1 MTSEASALITD
12 SVCKA
17 TLPLNS
23 EVSGA
28 AVLEEHGLVE
38 STSGS
43 ADALSQPESKLEK
56 NSGGR
61 TEIAQNLA
69 QGTQSSE
76 NSSDDNCKFDQEIYD
91 VLFDAGYSAEE
102 ISLMGNSINLDKMS
116 DSTCSNDSLHSDE
129 LLDEETDSDDKDEN
143 ARENDSENSSN
154 MIKNIWT

>member
-1 MTSEASALITD
+1 MTSETSALITH

-56 NSGGR
+56 
-61 TEIAQNLA
+61 
-69 QGTQSSE
+69 
-76 NSSDDNCKFDQEIYD
+76 
-91 VLFDAGYSAEE
+91 
-102 ISLMGNSINLDKMS
+102 SLGVGLK
-116 DSTCSNDSLHSDE
+116 
-129 LLDEETDSDDKDEN
+129 LLK
-143 ARENDSENSSN
+143 
-154 MIKNIWT
+154 I